1 MFATHT
7 HTHPVAYRHPKNDTN
22 SKNLKKMEEY
32 YRQHTQNLS
41 ARRFYRSFLT
51 YLSVCGLL
59 TALNIYTSPGHL
71 WVAWIW
77 GIWGIGI
84 LCKGIFTLVPEP
96 ETRYGNAADD
106 YQWHAPYHT
115 SRTYRRRTFLCH
127 IVTYV
132 LSISALAWIL
142 PGNIW
147 IFPALG
153 WGIGI
158 AVHAVNT
165 FFETEPDSRH

>member
-1 MFATHT
+1 
-7 HTHPVAYRHPKNDTN
+7 
-22 SKNLKKMEEY
+22 MEEY

-41 ARRFYRSFLT
+41 ARQFYRSFLT

-77 GIWGIGI
+77 GI
-84 LCKGIFTLVPEP
+84 
-96 ETRYGNAADD
+96 
-106 YQWHAPYHT
+106 
-115 SRTYRRRTFLCH
+115 
-127 IVTYV
+127 
-132 LSISALAWIL
+132 
-142 PGNIW
+142 
-147 IFPALG
+147 
-153 WGIGI
+153 GI

>member
-1 MFATHT
+1 
-7 HTHPVAYRHPKNDTN
+7 
-22 SKNLKKMEEY
+22 MEEY

-77 GIWGIGI
+77 GIGI
-84 LCKGIFTLVPEP
+84 LCKGIFALVPEP

-132 LSISALAWIL
+132 LSISAL
-142 PGNIW
+142 
-147 IFPALG
+147 G